1 MNVKKTQ
8 KNRKNKSRHTA
19 VKVSGK
25 KCSSNGQVNRG
36 VAKSERVGARKEGA
50 GVLTEKQGANG
61 SEERDGTGS
70 VGAKSAAGG
79 GIPPQVKFVTVT
91 EKNETQRVDNFL
103 ITQLKG
109 VPKSKI
115 YKIIR
120 KGEVRINK
128 KRCKPE
134 SKLAIDDIVRI
145 PPVFGLTEPGE
156 TAKVSKSLT
165 AYLDTAIIFEDKC
178 LLVIN
183 KPSGLAVHG
192 GSGIHMGLIEALR
205 TRYPETQFLELVHR
219 LDRDT
224 SGCILIA
231 KSRSALRNLHEQF
244 RNGEVNKIYHLAVYG
259 KWPKHRK
266 FVDVPLKRS
275 EMQSG
280 ERVVLVHQD
289 GKPSQTRFRAL
300 NTSEHFSL
308 MEAKPLTGRTHQIR
322 VHALFSGCPLVGD
335 VKYLARDK
343 EDFYGMEKSRLMLH
357 AKAIHFTHPKSD
369 EAVGFEAPYDDM
381 FMSSLKM
388 MSLSQ

>member
-1 MNVKKTQ
+1 MSEKKTQ
-8 KNRKNKSRHTA
+8 KNRKNKSRNTSST
-19 VKVSGK
+19 VKINKRSGSAKLKIRKPRFDGPDNQSGK
-25 KCSSNGQVNRG
+25 
-36 VAKSERVGARKEGA
+36 
-50 GVLTEKQGANG
+50 T
-61 SEERDGTGS
+61 
-70 VGAKSAAGG
+70 G
-79 GIPPQVKFVTVT
+79 GIMSKAQEGKSDSVNVEPARGEKRVPQVKFVTVT

-109 VPKSKI
+109 IPKSKI

-134 SKLAIDDIVRI
+134 SKLTLGDVVRV
-145 PPVFGLTEPGE
+145 PPVFGLEQAAE
-156 TAKVSKSLT
+156 TPKVSKSLT
-165 AYLDTAIIFEDKC
+165 SYLDTAVIFEDKW

-205 TRYPETQFLELVHR
+205 TRYPDTQFLELVHR
-219 LDRDT
+219 LDRGT

-244 RNGEVNKIYHLAVYG
+244 REGRVKKTYHLAVYG
-259 KWPKHRK
+259 RWPKHRK
-266 FVDVPLKRS
+266 FVDAPLKRS

-289 GKPSQTRFRAL
+289 GKPSQTHFRIL
-300 NTSEHFSL
+300 DSSEHFSL
-308 MEAKPLTGRTHQIR
+308 MEARPITGRTHQIR

-335 VKYLARDK
+335 IKYLARDK

-357 AKAIHFTHPKSD
+357 AKAIRFTHPKSD
-369 EAVGFEAPYDDM
+369 EEISFEAPYDEM
-381 FMSSLKM
+381 FNNSLNM
-388 MSLSQ
+388 MSLNK

>member
-1 MNVKKTQ
+1 MAIKKSQ
-8 KNRKNKSRHTA
+8 KNRKMRSRP
-19 VKVSGK
+19 VV
-25 KCSSNGQVNRG
+25 V
-36 VAKSERVGARKEGA
+36 KSEPQLTKEIEGVGE
-50 GVLTEKQGANG
+50 
-61 SEERDGTGS
+61 SER
-70 VGAKSAAGG
+70 
-79 GIPPQVKFVTVT
+79 PQVKFVTIT

-109 VPKSKI
+109 IPKSKI

-128 KRCKPE
+128 KRCKAE
-134 SKLAIDDIVRI
+134 SKLVLGDVVRI
-145 PPVFGLTEPGE
+145 PPVFGQQQTSEAPKL
-156 TAKVSKSLT
+156 SKSLT
-165 AYLDTAIIFEDKC
+165 SYLDNAVLFEDKC

-183 KPSGLAVHG
+183 KPFGLAVHG
-192 GSGIHMGLIEALR
+192 GSGIHVGLIEALR
-205 TRYPETQFLELVHR
+205 TRYPESQFLELVHR

-231 KSRSALRNLHEQF
+231 KSRSALRNLHAQF
-244 RNGEVNKIYHLAVYG
+244 REGQVNKIYHLAVYG
-259 KWPKHRK
+259 DWPKRKK
-266 FVDVPLKRS
+266 FVDAPLKRS

-300 NTSEHFSL
+300 SHSEHFTL

-322 VHALFSGCPLVGD
+322 VHAMFSGYPLVGD

-357 AKAIHFTHPKSD
+357 AKEIHFTHPKTD
-369 EAVGFEAPYDDM
+369 EIVRFEAPYDDV
-381 FMSSLKM
+381 FKLCLKM
-388 MSLSQ
+388 MSLSFEE